1 MFCTFKECTKKVMTY
16 ELLNKALCR
25 RGCADPRRH
34 KERCCGAVVAPASP
48 AVCGSGAAPRAA
60 APPQRGTPRSACGS
74 LIPSGCDSTLVT
86 GGTCAIT
93 CVRKLEMGVKLG
105 GGGRKIEISD
115 CPFIF
120 VYSERLIGVFELQLP
135 RRVPSRGRWGAAGGA
150 ARCLRSPARGSGQ
163 SHSPARPFLCLTYDL
178 WKQELIKSSKVAK
191 RKGKCL
197 VTN

>member
-1 MFCTFKECTKKVMTY
+1 MTY

-34 KERCCGAVVAPASP
+34 KERCCGAVAAPASP

-60 APPQRGTPRSACGS
+60 APPQRGTPRSACRS

-105 GGGRKIEISD
+105 GEK
-115 CPFIF
+115 
-120 VYSERLIGVFELQLP
+120 
-135 RRVPSRGRWGAAGGA
+135 
-150 ARCLRSPARGSGQ
+150 
-163 SHSPARPFLCLTYDL
+163 
-178 WKQELIKSSKVAK
+178 K
-191 RKGKCL
+191 RKRAI
-197 VTN
+197 